1 MPESKIEL
9 ATFLSFTIRGAVN
22 TIILAALEV
31 LRRTRELDEGYPC
44 DWRARIE
51 ELGSHELCP
60 TLPLKSAFYEEN
72 GMLMMPDKAP

>member
-9 ATFLSFTIRGAVN
+9 ATFLSFTIKGAVN

-51 ELGSHELCP
+51 ELGQS
-60 TLPLKSAFYEEN
+60 
-72 GMLMMPDKAP
+72 